1 MYSLY
6 IVFRVIMNQKGSH
19 VTSHDKSGEL
29 KRKYPDDSEIGKDLK
44 CNRTSNSNISKAPSV
59 AIAIPL
65 SKRRNIPPKK
75 ISLNLSTKSSAGN
88 SKLEAPKV
96 RPLSEDVAQVFG
108 EDESEEEEEM
118 PVEARIRM
126 RNKGR
131 ETPTSS
137 GPNSFGKSRYGFI
150 DRRALQNKQ
159 LEALNEMVSGDNE
172 DN

>member
-1 MYSLY
+1 MSQNESDFSNGNY
-6 IVFRVIMNQKGSH
+6 R
-19 VTSHDKSGEL
+19 EL
-29 KRKYPDDSEIGKDLK
+29 KRKCPNDPEGKKDQM
-44 CNRTSNSNISKAPSV
+44 CNHTSVSDFTKAPSEV
-59 AIAIPL
+59 KAILPA
-65 SKRRNIPPKK
+65 KRRSIPPKK
-75 ISLNLSTKSSAGN
+75 ISLNLSSKSSAGN
-88 SKLEAPKV
+88 SKHETPKV
-96 RPLSEDVAQVFG
+96 QPLSEDVAQVFG
-108 EDESEEEEEM
+108 EDESDEEDEM

-172 DN
+172 DD

>member
-1 MYSLY
+1 MS
-6 IVFRVIMNQKGSH
+6 QKGSH
-19 VTSHDKSGEL
+19 DTSLDKSGGL
-29 KRKYPDDSEIGKDLK
+29 KRKHPDDSEIRKDLK
-44 CNRTSNSNISKAPSV
+44 CNHTSNSKFSKAPSE
-59 AIAIPL
+59 AKAIPPP
-65 SKRRNIPPKK
+65 KRRGIPPKK
-75 ISLNLSTKSSAGN
+75 ISLSLSSKSSAGS
-88 SKLEAPKV
+88 SKPEAPKV

-118 PVEARIRM
+118 PIEARIRM